1 MGRRKHDKQGRK
13 TPLVG
18 KLHPWW
24 SRSNQSGFTIM
35 ESLMA
40 IVVVAILVTSIAPMI
55 VLAVAT
61 RVQARRVEL
70 ATQAAWTYIDG
81 LTAQT
86 TPHPNHTVVI
96 DTETTSWSEFIG
108 TFAVTIPP
116 ANPSMDLG
124 VGGCTSLVTLYP
136 YCQNSR
142 TWSLYCVDQD
152 EESGCSTN
160 SIKDMV
166 IQAFRST
173 TNTGYA
179 TLADDAARQA
189 DGRRGYLVS
198 VRVYQADAFSDDD
211 ELKSVGS
218 HPTEVTG
225 RQLTYTSG
233 LGLRKVPL
241 IEVTTEIPAEDGAGY
256 SNLCERIGGCS

>member
-1 MGRRKHDKQGRK
+1 
-13 TPLVG
+13 
-18 KLHPWW
+18 
-24 SRSNQSGFTIM
+24 
-35 ESLMA
+35 MA
-40 IVVVAILVTSIAPMI
+40 IVVVAILLTSIAPMV

-86 TPHPNHTVVI
+86 TPHPNHAVVI
-96 DTETTSWSEFIG
+96 DTTTTTWSEFIG
-108 TFAVTIPP
+108 TFAATIPP
-116 ANPSMDLG
+116 ANPSIDLG
-124 VGGCTSLVTLYP
+124 SCGSSATLYP
-136 YCQNSR
+136 YCQNNP

-152 EESGCSTN
+152 EEIGCSTN

-173 TNTGYA
+173 ANADYA
-179 TLADDAARQA
+179 TLADDAERQA

-198 VRVYQADAFSDDD
+198 VRVYRADAFSDDE

-225 RQLTYTSG
+225 RQRTYTSG

-241 IEVTTEIPAEDGAGY
+241 IEITTEIPAEDGAGY

>member
-1 MGRRKHDKQGRK
+1 
-13 TPLVG
+13 
-18 KLHPWW
+18 
-24 SRSNQSGFTIM
+24 M

-86 TPHPNHTVVI
+86 TPHPNHAVEI
-96 DTETTSWSEFIG
+96 NPATTFV
-108 TFAVTIPP
+108 ATIPP
-116 ANPSMDLG
+116 ATPMTDL
-124 VGGCTSLVTLYP
+124 GGCTSLAPLYP
-136 YCQNSR
+136 YCQNSV
-142 TWSLYCVDQD
+142 TWSLYCVDLD

-173 TNTGYA
+173 TNTDYA
-179 TLADDAARQA
+179 NLADDAERQA

-198 VRVYQADAFSDDD
+198 VRVYRADAFSDND

-225 RQLTYTSG
+225 RQITSG

-241 IEVTTEIPAEDGAGY
+241 IEVTTEIPAEYGAVY

>member
-1 MGRRKHDKQGRK
+1 MMGRRKHDKQGRK

-86 TPHPNHTVVI
+86 TPHPNHAVEI
-96 DTETTSWSEFIG
+96 NPATTTWSDFIG
-108 TFAVTIPP
+108 TFAATIPP
-116 ANPSMDLG
+116 TNPSMDLG
-124 VGGCTSLVTLYP
+124 GCGATLYP
-136 YCQNSR
+136 YCQNNP
-142 TWSLYCVDQD
+142 TWSLYCVNQD

-173 TNTGYA
+173 TNTDYA
-179 TLADDAARQA
+179 NLADDAERQA

-198 VRVYQADAFSDDD
+198 VRVYRADAFSDND

-225 RQLTYTSG
+225 RQITSG

-241 IEVTTEIPAEDGAGY
+241 IEVTTEIPAEYGAVY